1 MSGPP
6 TFADFAR
13 SLRARQSA
21 DTDSSGSIVLVHMTK
36 YGSYQVVQAHL
47 VAAIRELHR
56 LPTVAYRIDD
66 STLRER
72 VFRWVGRLLGR
83 TSQHP
88 LDHVYRDMV
97 DEVVVLPV
105 TLSVRLR
112 ARREVTRFLRARPDR
127 RALEQFTAR
136 GVHIGDL
143 AYDKYIQTGHP
154 VVDTAHPDL
163 APVLVEF
170 VEHVIALEDLCDRRD
185 VAWFVSIG
193 SNHQPGVT
201 TRVAIKRARPM
212 IVADHD
218 NAFRLSRHRPQM
230 SRGPLDHH
238 ARFARL
244 SPASKAR
251 LLEEAD
257 RFVRDLVDDGSGDL
271 TVTGQRPWAQGP
283 TKGLVEP
290 SSSDRPRILVA
301 VHSFY
306 DDPHAVGVNLFPD
319 FYAWI
324 EHLVGLMH
332 RTDYEWLFK
341 LHPDQR
347 DDRMGVRAAVET
359 LLEPHGCAR
368 ILPDGVGHPELLGAG
383 VDLALT
389 VYGTIGFEYPAA
401 GVPVL
406 TAGPDNPHGTYAY
419 CLNAQTVEEYDRY
432 LLDPSSWRYE
442 IPRDEI
448 LEYVAMQYLHT
459 ATFPFH
465 RPSVVRD
472 HLAGNGDY
480 FKSPDFRDIWAQGVT
495 ADDSEAMLADFREWI
510 ESGTFSLRAFLAD
523 RDARLSDA

>member
-1 MSGPP
+1 MSGSGP
-6 TFADFAR
+6 FAGFAR
-13 SLRARQSA
+13 SLRDRRSVDDGTNGAV
-21 DTDSSGSIVLVHMTK
+21 ILVHMTK

-47 VAAIRELHR
+47 LAALRELHGLR
-56 LPTVAYRIDD
+56 TVAYRVDD
-66 STLRER
+66 ATRRER
-72 VFRWVGRLLGR
+72 LLRWVGRFLGR
-83 TSQHP
+83 ASEHP
-88 LDHVYRDMV
+88 LDRVYRDVV

-105 TLSVRLR
+105 TPSVRR
-112 ARREVTRFLRARPDR
+112 QARREVARFLRTRPDR

-143 AYDKYIQTGHP
+143 AYDKFIQTGHP

-163 APVLVEF
+163 VPVLAEF
-170 VEHVIALEDLCDRRD
+170 VEHVIALEDLCDQRD

-201 TRVAIKRARPM
+201 TRVAIKRARPTV
-212 IVADHD
+212 VADHD
-218 NAFRLSRHRPQM
+218 SAFRLSRHRPQM
-230 SRGPLDHH
+230 SRGPLDHR

-244 SPASKAR
+244 SPATKAR
-251 LLEEAD
+251 LIEQAD

-271 TVTGQRPWAQGP
+271 TATGQRPWAQGS
-283 TKGLVEP
+283 TKGSLEP
-290 SSSDRPRILVA
+290 SSGDRPRILVA

-306 DDPHAVGVNLFPD
+306 DDPHAVGINLFPD

-324 EHLVGLMH
+324 EHLVGLMR

-347 DDRMGVRAAVET
+347 DDRMGVRAAVER
-359 LLEPHGCAR
+359 LLAPHACAR
-368 ILPDGVGHPELLGAG
+368 ILPDGVGHPELLDAG

-406 TAGPDNPHGTYAY
+406 TAGPDNPHGSYAY
-419 CLNAQTVEEYDRY
+419 CLHAQTVEEYDRY

-448 LEYVAMQYLHT
+448 LEYVAMQYLHK

-472 HLAGNGDY
+472 HLAGSGDY

-495 ADDSEAMLADFREWI
+495 TDDSEAMLADFREWI